1 MPESFNFDSVAS
13 TTGEGLEI
21 SKIGSRRLSGRSERE
36 TCQNPLILI
45 VHRPPLARVL
55 KGSKNN
61 TFLETNVVTCSK
73 TNFVKP

>member
-1 MPESFNFDSVAS
+1 MSEFLNFDRVAS
-13 TTGEGLEI
+13 TAGERFEI
-21 SKIGSRRLSGRSERE
+21 SKIGSRRFSGRSERE